1 MPKAPTPALIAAV
14 VRHLSELRAAGVR
27 RAEFGPIL
35 LEFDAPG
42 APILTD
48 TTSGATVP
56 STGQLSLA
64 LASAAPAAQL
74 EAPTAPDAPAA
85 PPAKP
90 ATDDAPD
97 DLDLGHLG

>member
-1 MPKAPTPALIAAV
+1 MPKPPTPALLAAIV
-14 VRHLSELRAAGVR
+14 QHLPAMRAAGVTH
-27 RAEFGPIL
+27 AEIGGVKLTLGGAQLTP
-35 LEFDAPG
+35 EPDA
-42 APILTD
+42 ANI
-48 TTSGATVP
+48 P

-74 EAPTAPDAPAA
+74 EALPIPDATAA
-85 PPAKP
+85 QPAKP